1 MLSSQ
6 LYIGTDVDASPA
18 SNDWIQV
25 QTLASSSPLF
35 FLRQIETRS
44 MFWQDFKNG
53 EKHQVYNCQTR
64 YDQIISDLNVHI
76 QNDSVSLGETEICEI
91 HFGSEGDLPACRNS
105 LASIQYTILHGQDND
120 NKIYAA
126 YADVVRQGVGSGECV
141 ILSTH
146 RF

>member
-1 MLSSQ
+1 
-6 LYIGTDVDASPA
+6 
-18 SNDWIQV
+18 
-25 QTLASSSPLF
+25 
-35 FLRQIETRS
+35 
-44 MFWQDFKNG
+44 
-53 EKHQVYNCQTR
+53 
-64 YDQIISDLNVHI
+64 VHI